1 MSINLFPAIPEIFL
15 TSTIIVLLFLE
26 AFLKNN
32 KHLIVTIVVLLALL
46 ILICLQVEVY
56 NITEQYA
63 FNNMFILDNIAQFG
77 KLFTYFLSI
86 LIVIYGYKYLQDR
99 AIEFGEFY
107 IIFLSALLGLMIM
120 VSAMNMV
127 ILYVGL
133 ELLSLSLYGLVAI
146 NKHDVK
152 STEAA
157 MKYFIL
163 GALASGLL
171 LYGISFVYGV
181 TNGSLQLKD
190 IFQFIAH
197 TKNVDNPIL
206 IFALVFIVAGLMF
219 KLGLAPFHMWVPDV
233 YDGSMLIVTTFIGTV
248 TKLAGLIFTLRFLV
262 GAFSLLSDYWSY
274 MLIAL
279 AILSLFIG
287 NIVAIAQTNIK
298 RMLAYSAIS
307 HMGFIALG
315 LMTISVEGLGAIIF
329 YIITYT
335 IISLAGFGVLMIL
348 SKKGFECDNISD
360 LKALSKS
367 QPLYAGIFAIVMLS
381 LAGLPPFVGFFAKFR
396 VLSALIQVGYIKMA
410 IYVVIMSLIGAFYY
424 LRIIKVMYFEESIYK
439 LEVAT
444 KNLYIKFTILFNT
457 ILIIFLSIFPDVLYN
472 ICIAVL
478 N

>member
-1 MSINLFPAIPEIFL
+1 MNINLFPAIPEIFL
-15 TSTIIVLLFLE
+15 TSVIIGILFLE
-26 AFLKNN
+26 AFFKKN
-32 KHLIVTIVVLLALL
+32 KHLIVTGVVLIALL
-46 ILICLQVEVY
+46 ILIFLQVYVY
-56 NITEQYA
+56 GATEQYA

-77 KLFTYFLSI
+77 KIFTYFLGI
-86 LIVIYGYKYLQDR
+86 FIVLYGYQYLQDR
-99 AIEFGEFY
+99 EIEFGEFY

-127 ILYVGL
+127 ILYAGL

-146 NKHDVK
+146 NKHDIK

-163 GALASGLL
+163 GSLASGLL
-171 LYGISFVYGV
+171 LYGISFIYGA

-190 IFQFIAH
+190 IFQYIAH
-197 TKNVDNPIL
+197 VKTVDNPIL
-206 IFALVFIVAGLMF
+206 IFALVFIIAGLMF

-274 MLIAL
+274 MLIVL
-279 AILSLFIG
+279 AICSLFIG
-287 NIVAIAQTNIK
+287 NIVAIAQSNIK
-298 RMLAYSAIS
+298 RMLAYSTIS

-335 IISLAGFGVLMIL
+335 IISLAGFGVLIL
-348 SKKGFECDNISD
+348 LSRKGFECDNISD
-360 LKALSKS
+360 LKALSKN
-367 QPLYAGIFAIVMLS
+367 QPVYAGIFAIVMLS

-396 VLSALIQVGYIKMA
+396 VLSALIQVGYIKIA

-424 LRIIKVMYFEESIYK
+424 LRIIKIMYFDDGIYK
-439 LEVAT
+439 LELAT
-444 KNLYIKFTILFNT
+444 TNLCIKYALLFNT
-457 ILIIFLSIFPDVLYN
+457 MIIIFLSIFPDCLYN